1 MKALL
6 LPLASLKQIGTSFN
20 VEPGQKIKI
29 AMTGD
34 RDADLYVRFKYRP
47 TKNRFDCRPFR
58 ADSNEECEMV
68 VPAGQTKLYI
78 KVDGGAAGASVQVKG
93 VKQIP
98 GSGIEWTDIKE
109 LLNEV
114 SRATGDRER
123 LQLGQ

>member
-1 MKALL
+1 
-6 LPLASLKQIGTSFN
+6 
-20 VEPGQKIKI
+20 
-29 AMTGD
+29 MTGD

-109 LLNEV
+109 LLNRSVAPPATETV
-114 SRATGDRER
+114 STGGVSAMAATAVLNRPSNR
-123 LQLGQ
+123 MQL